1 MLTKLINSC
10 FSIREIFFT
19 FVNLIQTQ
27 IKMKLD
33 QRQRELDFQELTTVI
48 KFFEKSVER
57 YADNTLLTEKRH
69 GEWKRWTYKDIKDD
83 ALAFGAG
90 LRLLG
95 VGPGERIALLSEGRK
110 DWLVCELGMFYARVV
125 NVPLSIKL
133 DAATEVYFR
142 LKHSGAKL
150 LIVSQN
156 QASKIKDANIA
167 DTDVERVVYLDG
179 DACSTAES
187 TNFKAVCAM
196 GKEWLKE
203 ASHMKDMSDFVAQLK
218 ADDLANI
225 SYTSGT
231 TSDPKGIMLTQR
243 NYVANAMQ
251 SCQRVTLG
259 ESSVTLA
266 LLPWDHSF
274 AHTVCLYCF
283 MYYGASIAAQET
295 GRSQMETLRNIP
307 KNIKEIRPT
316 LMMSVPALSKAFKKN
331 IENGVR
337 TKGKMAW
344 RLFSFFVSVAY
355 KYNGDWFNR
364 GKGWRVIL
372 KPLMA
377 LGDALIFNAVKENF
391 GGRLAHFIGG
401 GALLDIELQR
411 FFAAVGIP
419 ITQGYGLSEASPVI
433 STNAL
438 HAAKFGSSGLPV
450 GFMEIKICDADGNEL
465 PHGEKGEI
473 VIKGDNV
480 MKGYWR
486 NEAATSEAI
495 KNGWLYT
502 GDMGYLDGD
511 GFLFVLGRFKSLLI
525 SSDGE
530 KFSPE
535 GIEESIVDLSDCIDQ
550 CLVYN
555 NQSPFT
561 VGLVVANAAALERR
575 ASEAGLSLD
584 TQEGID
590 FALSAISKQIASFHR
605 GGANANLFPERWI
618 PAAVALLPEAM
629 TEANKMVNS
638 TMKMVRGRVTDVYS
652 DTIESLFSPS
662 MKDFVNDNNR
672 AALRKF
678 LGKC

>member
-1 MLTKLINSC
+1 
-10 FSIREIFFT
+10 
-19 FVNLIQTQ
+19 
-27 IKMKLD
+27 MKLD
-33 QRQRELDFQELTTVI
+33 QKQREIDFRELTTVI

-57 YADNTLLTEKRH
+57 YADNTLITEKRQ
-69 GEWKRWTYKDIKDD
+69 GEWKRWTYRDIKED
-83 ALAFGAG
+83 AIAFGAG
-90 LRLLG
+90 LRILG
-95 VGPGERIALLSEGRK
+95 LEPGDRIALLSEGRK
-110 DWLVCELGMFYARVV
+110 DWLVSELGMFYARVV
-125 NVPLSIKL
+125 NVPLSVKL

-142 LKHSGAKL
+142 LKHSGAKMV
-150 LIVSQN
+150 IVSQN
-156 QASKIKDANIA
+156 QAPKIKDANLA
-167 DTDVERVVYLDG
+167 DTEIERVIYLD
-179 DACSTAES
+179 DDISSTS
-187 TNFKAVCAM
+187 NSISFKAVCAM

-203 ASHMKDMSDFVAQLK
+203 AGHMDDMVDFVSQLK

-243 NYVANAMQ
+243 NYAANAMQ
-251 SCQRVTLG
+251 SCQRVTLD
-259 ESSVTLA
+259 EDSVTLA
-266 LLPWDHSF
+266 ILPWDHSF

-295 GRSQMETLRNIP
+295 GRTQMETLRNIP

-331 IENGVR
+331 IENVVR
-337 TKGKMAW
+337 TKGKFAW
-344 RLFSFFVSVAY
+344 RLFNFFVDVAY
-355 KYNGDWFNR
+355 KYNGNWFNR
-364 GKGWRVIL
+364 GRGWRVLL
-372 KPLMA
+372 KPLMS
-377 LGDALIFNAVKENF
+377 LGNVLIFNAVKENF

-465 PHGEKGEI
+465 PRGEKGEI

-486 NEAATSEAI
+486 NELATSDTI

-502 GDMGYLDGD
+502 GDMGYIDED
-511 GFLFVLGRFKSLLI
+511 GFLYVLGRFKSLLI

-550 CLVYN
+550 CMVYN

-561 VGLVVANAAALERR
+561 VGLIVANPAALERR
-575 ASEAGLSLD
+575 VSDAGLSLD
-584 TQEGID
+584 TPEGID
-590 FALSAISKQIASFHR
+590 FALSAISKQIASFRR

-618 PAAVALLPEAM
+618 PASVALLPEAM

-652 DTIESLFSPS
+652 ETIESLFTPA
-662 MKDFVNDNNR
+662 MKDFVNDKNR
-672 AALRKF
+672 AALRQF
-678 LGKC
+678 LGK